1 MKLLTKLLQLIDPF
15 LMGILDQVVVVSGLL
30 DQNCDDDSVVN
41 FGLRPFWKYLKI
53 FKCQD
58 HPHVNENLLIE
69 FTME

>member
-41 FGLRPFWKYLKI
+41 FGLRPF
-53 FKCQD
+53 
-58 HPHVNENLLIE
+58 
-69 FTME
+69 